1 MKPSPFICSEI
12 TLNDLVFLLYCQLEI
27 VQLIDDVLIG
37 LCDVEQFFP
46 QGFVLVDFDN

>member
-12 TLNDLVFLLYCQLEI
+12 TFNYLVFLLYCRLQI

-37 LCDVEQFFP
+37 LRDVKQFFP